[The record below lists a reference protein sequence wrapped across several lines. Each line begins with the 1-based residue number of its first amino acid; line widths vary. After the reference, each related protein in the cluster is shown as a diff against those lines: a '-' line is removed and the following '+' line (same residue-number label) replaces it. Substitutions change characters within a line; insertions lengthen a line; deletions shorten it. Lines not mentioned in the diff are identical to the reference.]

1 MQPPAAFGGGCS
13 RTFEPCMM
21 SNYSHLWDG
30 TEPGWVLLQVHRQ
43 TSTLAVLFEEP
54 GATLLEIQALRR
66 VVPEFTALPA
76 QQAVLQLRGRWRIDL
91 GEMES
96 REARRLIERL
106 RDCGLCVEEQA
117 LDRSGYLPF
126 NEVSKMAL
134 LIEDE
139 VESRAVAAEALRQGI
154 PVRQVES

>member
-1 MQPPAAFGGGCS
+1 
-13 RTFEPCMM
+13 M

-43 TSTLAVLFEEP
+43 TSTLAVLFDEP

-96 REARRLIERL
+96 REARRLIKRL
-106 RDCGLCVEEQA
+106 RDCGLRVEEQT

-139 VESRAVAAEALRQGI
+139 AESRAVAAEALRQGI
-154 PVRQVES
+154 PVRHVES

>member
-1 MQPPAAFGGGCS
+1 M
-13 RTFEPCMM
+13 
-21 SNYSHLWDG
+21 
-30 TEPGWVLLQVHRQ
+30 
-43 TSTLAVLFEEP
+43 
-54 GATLLEIQALRR
+54 
-66 VVPEFTALPA
+66 VPEFAALSA

-91 GEMES
+91 GEMEF

-106 RDCGLCVEEQA
+106 RDCRLRVEEQT

-134 LIEDE
+134 LIENE

>member
-1 MQPPAAFGGGCS
+1 MQPPAAFGNGCNRS
-13 RTFEPCMM
+13 PCMM

-30 TEPGWVLLQVHRQ
+30 TEPSWVLLQVHRQ

-54 GATLLEIQALRR
+54 GASLLEIQTLRR
-66 VVPEFTALPA
+66 VVPEFAALSA

-91 GEMES
+91 GEMEF

-106 RDCGLCVEEQA
+106 RDCRLRVEKQT
-117 LDRSGYLPF
+117 LDRGGYLPF

-134 LIEDE
+134 LIENE

>member
-1 MQPPAAFGGGCS
+1 MTKIGQNQS
-13 RTFEPCMM
+13 FEPCMM

-43 TSTLAVLFEEP
+43 TSTIAVLFDEP
-54 GATLLEIQALRR
+54 GATPLEIQALRR

-76 QQAVLQLRGRWRIDL
+76 QQVVLQLRGRRRIDL

-106 RDCGLCVEEQA
+106 WDCGLRVEEQA

-126 NEVSKMAL
+126 NEISKLAV

-139 VESRAVAAEALRQGI
+139 VEGRAVAAEALRQGI

>member
-1 MQPPAAFGGGCS
+1 
-13 RTFEPCMM
+13 MM

-30 TEPGWVLLQVHRQ
+30 TEPSWVLLQVHRQ
-43 TSTLAVLFEEP
+43 TS
-54 GATLLEIQALRR
+54 TLLEIQALRR
-66 VVPEFTALPA
+66 VVPEFAALSA
-76 QQAVLQLRGRWRIDL
+76 RQAVLQLRGRWRIDL
-91 GEMES
+91 GEMEF

-106 RDCGLCVEEQA
+106 RDCRLRVEEQT
-117 LDRSGYLPF
+117 LDRGGYLPF

-134 LIEDE
+134 LIENE

>member
-1 MQPPAAFGGGCS
+1 MQPPVAFGDGCNRS
-13 RTFEPCMM
+13 PCMM

-30 TEPGWVLLQVHRQ
+30 TEPSWVLLQVHRQ

-54 GATLLEIQALRR
+54 GASLLEIQALRR
-66 VVPEFTALPA
+66 VVPEFAARSA

-91 GEMES
+91 GEMEF

-106 RDCGLCVEEQA
+106 RDCRLRVEEQT

-134 LIEDE
+134 LIENE